1 MTFSFVLI
9 ASAVLTLEP
18 REYAA
23 AEFKE
28 LVRGRNDLVVRSADW
43 EHPAVVTGG
52 RRISGWTV
60 GTDGVW
66 RVTLPEVRAGKWN
79 FSQLF
84 VNGERRYRPRVP
96 AEGWYE
102 AVEPTRVIKDR
113 NDPAFGVGGFVYG
126 GDVLDPNWANSEDLE
141 IQMLFQ
147 WNGARMRVKEID
159 AARHEVVLSAPHPS
173 VASQH
178 SPKHRRFAIENVKE
192 AFGRPG
198 QWYLD
203 RPTGVLSYKPLPEET
218 PENCVVEA
226 PDETG
231 LLTLDGVRNVTFR
244 DVVFRLDNRNTPS
257 ERSEFTPQGEI
268 GTGAAIDVRN
278 SSGIAFEGCVFVN
291 LGAWALSFDDRTADC
306 RVSSCV
312 IADAGSGGIRIGS
325 PEKASDRIVVED
337 TEIRDL
343 GRRDPG
349 GPGIMAIKATNCR
362 FVRNHIHHFYY
373 TGISVGWGWRVEEVP
388 SSHHNEIA
396 YNHIHDLGLRQL
408 SDMGFVYLL
417 CRQPGTRVHHN
428 YLHDIT
434 HWNYGSTGIYPD
446 ECSAHEE
453 IDHNFVRNTGRSFH
467 CNMVRDLNVHDN
479 VFIDGS
485 LFQWDFSSNIGDKD
499 DILRLHGNTFVWN
512 GGRLAYRGISFKATT
527 EERKAFSAT
536 FWQGLDLHDNVYWN
550 RTGERR
556 VFPSADIRA
565 ENPLRLT
572 LEEFQAASGQ
582 ERGSA
587 FRDPSELDP
596 LKVCGETG
604 VSPTARHAAWTMP
617 ACPAPLGLEEQ
628 YVLQRASRE
637 IEMNDGIATSLGKLR
652 KGGVFTVAYFG
663 GSITEGASY
672 RPPFTDWLRGAY
684 PQAQIREVN
693 AGIGGT
699 GSNLGV
705 YRLERDVLAHNPDL
719 VLVEFALNDSDR
731 LSVDPTRI
739 GADVESIVRKIWA
752 HDPTTDIVFL
762 YTVSR
767 KLAETFRLGVQTREA
782 AIYSTIATRYRI
794 PTVSFAPRV
803 LALEK
808 AGKLVWT
815 LGMAPTAVPKE
826 DPDYDRKVGAE
837 MTAKGMLVFSN
848 DGVHPRTEGGLI
860 YVEALTNFFSQA
872 MPNPYVWNRPNL
884 IAAAP
889 FAPDPCVSPVS
900 LELTNGWLK
909 GTWCPVAAD
918 DEKLGRFL
926 ARTDSMWVT
935 DAPGDS
941 LAFEFDGAEV
951 ALYAL
956 YGPSGARLDIR
967 VDGKEQ
973 PSRDLCDRYCTY
985 WRLMRVPIFR
995 GKRGRH
1001 RVEIR
1006 ISDEQPDRECV
1017 RAYRKLTD
1025 EQVKEIG
1032 FDGHRLAVGRI
1043 FIDGRA
1049 LSEKQEKGNR

>member
-1 MTFSFVLI
+1 MSLFVLI

-23 AEFKE
+23 AEFEE
-28 LVRGRNDLVVRSADW
+28 LVRGRNDLVVRSADR

-66 RVTLPEVRAGKWN
+66 RVTLPDVRGGKWN

-84 VNGERRYRPRVP
+84 INGERRYRPRVP
-96 AEGWYE
+96 TEGWYE
-102 AVEPTRVIKDR
+102 AVEPTRIVKDR
-113 NDPAFGVGGFVYG
+113 KDSAFGVGGFIYG
-126 GDVLDPNWANSEDLE
+126 GDVLDPDWANRGDLE
-141 IQMLFQ
+141 IQMLFR
-147 WNGARMRVKEID
+147 WNGARMRIREID
-159 AARHEVVLSAPHPS
+159 AKSHEIVLSASHPS
-173 VASQH
+173 VQPQH
-178 SPKHRRFAIENVKE
+178 SPRGARFAVENVKE

-198 QWYLD
+198 IWYLD
-203 RPTGVLSYKPLPEET
+203 RPTGVLSYMPQPGET
-218 PENCVVEA
+218 PENCIVEA

-244 DVVFRLDNRNTPS
+244 DVVFRLDNRNTPT

-278 SSGIAFEGCVFVN
+278 SSGVAFEGCVFVN
-291 LGAWALSFDDRTADC
+291 LGAWALSFDDRTTDC

-325 PEKASDRIVVED
+325 QEQASDRIVVED

-362 FVRNHIHHFYY
+362 FTRNHIHHFYY

-388 SSHHNEIA
+388 SSHHNEIS
-396 YNHIHDLGLRQL
+396 YNHIHDLGLGQL
-408 SDMGFVYLL
+408 SDMGLVYLL

-428 YLHDIT
+428 HLHDIT
-434 HWNYGSTGIYPD
+434 
-446 ECSAHEE
+446 
-453 IDHNFVRNTGRSFH
+453 
-467 CNMVRDLNVHDN
+467 
-479 VFIDGS
+479 FIDGS
-485 LFQWDFSSNIGDKD
+485 LFLWDFSSNIGDKD

-512 GGRLAYRGISFKATT
+512 GGRLAYRGISFKATS
-527 EERKAFSAT
+527 EERKSFSVP
-536 FWQGLDLHDNVYWN
+536 FWQGLDLHDNIYWN

-565 ENPLRLT
+565 ENSPRLT
-572 LEEFQAASGQ
+572 LEEFRAESGQ
-582 ERGSA
+582 EQGSV
-587 FRDPSELDP
+587 FHDPGDLDP
-596 LKVCGETG
+596 LKVCEETG
-604 VSPTARHAAWTMP
+604 VSPTARHAAWTAP
-617 ACPAPLGLEEQ
+617 VSPAPLGKEEQ
-628 YVLQRASRE
+628 YVLRRANRE

-652 KGGVFTVAYFG
+652 NGGAFTIAYFG
-663 GSITEGASY
+663 GSITEGTAY

-684 PQAQIREVN
+684 PQTQIREVN

-705 YRLERDVLAHNPDL
+705 YRLERDVLAYDPDL
-719 VLVEFALNDSDR
+719 VFVEFALNDSDR
-731 LSVDPTRI
+731 SSVDPMRI
-739 GADVESIVRKIWA
+739 GADVEAIVRKIWA

-762 YTVSR
+762 YTISL

-826 DPDYDRKVGAE
+826 DPDYDKKVGAE
-837 MTAKGMLVFSN
+837 MSAKGKIVFSN

-860 YVEALTNFFSQA
+860 YVDALTNFFSQT
-872 MPNPYVWNRPNL
+872 MPNPYAWNRPNL
-884 IAAAP
+884 IAAAS
-889 FAPDPCVSPVS
+889 FEPDPCVSPVS
-900 LELTNGWLK
+900 MELSKSWLK
-909 GTWCPVAAD
+909 RGWRQVASD
-918 DEKLGRFL
+918 DVKFGKFL
-926 ARTDSMWVT
+926 SRTDSMWVADT
-935 DAPGDS
+935 PGDS
-941 LAFEFDGAEV
+941 LSFEFDGAEV
-951 ALYAL
+951 SLYAL

-967 VDGKEQ
+967 VDGKKQ

-985 WRLMRVPIFR
+985 WRLMRVPVFR

-1001 RVEIR
+1001 HVEVR
-1006 ISDEQPDRECV
+1006 IADEQPDRECV
-1017 RAYRKLTD
+1017 RTYRNLTD

-1032 FDGHRLAVGRI
+1032 FDGHRFALGRVFVDGCSVTAEQERAVASPDHRRDI
-1043 FIDGRA
+1043 NHR
-1049 LSEKQEKGNR
+1049 

>member
-1 MTFSFVLI
+1 MIFSFVLI

-23 AEFKE
+23 SEFKE
-28 LVRGRNDLVVRSADW
+28 LVRGRNDLVVRSADR

-66 RVTLPEVRAGKWN
+66 RVTLPEVRAGKCN

-84 VNGERRYRPRVP
+84 VNGMRRSRPRVP

-102 AVEPTRVIKDR
+102 AVEPTRIVKDR
-113 NDPAFGVGGFVYG
+113 ADPAFGVGGFIYG
-126 GDVLDPNWANSEDLE
+126 GDVLDPRWANREDLE

-173 VASQH
+173 VSSQH
-178 SPKHRRFAIENVKE
+178 SPKHRRFAVENVKE

-203 RPTGVLSYKPLPEET
+203 RPTGVLAYKPLPGEV
-218 PENCVVEA
+218 PEACVVEA
-226 PDETG
+226 PSDEI
-231 LLTLDGVRNVTFR
+231 LLELDGARQVTFK
-244 DVVFRLDNRNTPS
+244 DIVFRLNNANTPWA
-257 ERSEFTPQGEI
+257 RSEFTIQGEI
-268 GTGAAIDVRN
+268 GSGAAVRVKG
-278 SSGIAFEGCVFVN
+278 SSGVVFEGCRFQG
-291 LGAWALSFDDRTADC
+291 LGNWAISFDENCSDC
-306 RVSSCV
+306 RVSACV
-312 IADAGSGGIRIGS
+312 LADLGSGGILMGS
-325 PEKASDRIVVED
+325 KEKAAEHVTVED
-337 TEIRDL
+337 TEIVAY
-343 GRRDPG
+343 GRINPG
-349 GPGIMAIKATNCR
+349 APGLMAIQGANCR
-362 FVRNHIHHFYY
+362 FVHNHIHDGYY
-373 TGISVGWGWRVEEVP
+373 TGISVGWGWRVEVNP
-388 SSHHNEIA
+388 LSHHNEIGH
-396 YNHIHDLGLRQL
+396 NHIHDIGQRQL
-408 SDMGFVYLL
+408 SDMGLVYLL

-428 YLHDIT
+428 YLHDIS
-434 HWNYGSTGIYPD
+434 HWGYGSTGIYPD

-467 CNMVRDLNVHDN
+467 SNMVRDLNVHDN

-485 LFQWDFSSNIGDKD
+485 LVQWDFSSNIGDKEN
-499 DILRLHGNTFVWN
+499 ILHLHGNTFVWN
-512 GGRLAYRGISFKATT
+512 GGRLASRGISFTATA
-527 EERKAFSAT
+527 EERKAFSAP
-536 FWQGLDLHDNVYWN
+536 FWQGLDLHDNVYWC

-565 ENPLRLT
+565 ENPPRLT
-572 LEEFQAASGQ
+572 LEEFQTASGQ
-582 ERGSA
+582 ERGSV
-587 FRDPSELDP
+587 FRDPGELDP

-604 VSPTARHAAWTMP
+604 VRADARTAVWPMP
-617 ACPAPLGLEEQ
+617 ESPAPFGLEEQ
-628 YVLQRASRE
+628 YVLQRATCE

-652 KGGVFTVAYFG
+652 KGGAFTVAYFG
-663 GSITEGASY
+663 GSITEGTSY

-684 PQAQIREVN
+684 PQAQIREIN

-705 YRLERDVLAHNPDL
+705 YRLERDVLAYDPDL
-719 VLVEFALNDSDR
+719 VFVEFALNDSDHS
-731 LSVDPTRI
+731 SVDPTRI
-739 GADVESIVRKIWA
+739 GADVEAIVRKIWA

-762 YTVSR
+762 YTISR

-794 PTVSFAPRV
+794 PTVNFAPRV

-808 AGKLVWT
+808 AGRLVWT

-848 DGVHPRTEGGLI
+848 DGVHPRTEGGRL
-860 YVEALTNFFSQA
+860 YVDALTNFFSQT
-872 MPNPYVWNRPNL
+872 MPNPYAWNRPNL
-884 IAAAP
+884 IATAP
-889 FAPDPCVSPVS
+889 FASDPCVSPVS
-900 LELTNGWLK
+900 LELTRDWLK
-909 GTWCPVAAD
+909 GMWRPVAAD

-926 ARTDSMWVT
+926 ARTDSMWVADT
-935 DAPGDS
+935 PGDS

-967 VDGKEQ
+967 VDGKKK

-995 GKRGRH
+995 GERGHH

-1006 ISDEQPDRECV
+1006 IADEQPDRECV
-1017 RAYRKLTD
+1017 RTYRKLTD
-1025 EQVKEIG
+1025 EQVKKIG
-1032 FDGHRLAVGRI
+1032 FDGHRAAVGRL
-1043 FIDGRA
+1043 FLDGRISA
-1049 LSEKQEKGNR
+1049 PNEGAR